1 MTWELRSSVI
11 FPCRLGIFFL
21 SLIALIVTSV
31 YYPLR
36 TSKVH
41 YPFDLEAILKVSA
54 TVGVFFG
61 AMGTVYSEAPVLYRV
76 VHLAFPVV
84 TDFVLYSMHLNRQGD
99 FGFGAARVFFI
110 GPFILSSFVLHIKY
124 LVQGFG
130 DSCKPDL
137 AACDADSINLAFAL
151 AVAALMTAE
160 GFVSYFGPD

>member
-11 FPCRLGIFFL
+11 FPCRLGTFFL
-21 SLIALIVTSV
+21 SLIALIFTSV

-41 YPFDLEAILKVSA
+41 YPFDLEDILKVGA

-99 FGFGAARVFFI
+99 FGFGAVCSAYQSLCI
-110 GPFILSSFVLHIKY
+110 LDHAHSILSLMVAVC
-124 LVQGFG
+124 LV
-130 DSCKPDL
+130 
-137 AACDADSINLAFAL
+137 
-151 AVAALMTAE
+151 VAWMVTWSAGYIVYSM
-160 GFVSYFGPD
+160 D